1 MEKPTSLDSV
11 PVADR
16 HLCVDGEQSQSQTS
30 HSNELSSG
38 GAVRPEIGHEEYEYV
53 TGFKLAIVIVSVTLV
68 FFLVML
74 DLSIIA
80 TVS

>member
-1 MEKPTSLDSV
+1 MEKQNSLDSV
-11 PVADR
+11 PIADR
-16 HLCVDGEQSQSQTS
+16 QLCADGEQPQR
-30 HSNELSSG
+30 HSTELSSEG
-38 GAVRPEIGHEEYEYV
+38 VVRPEISHEDYEYV